1 MNYIIYSR
9 RLELK
14 NFKIKYNEDRA
25 INKTIE
31 IKANDKKEALYL
43 FNMDHRNVNE
53 IVSIEEVV

>member
-1 MNYIIYSR
+1 M
-9 RLELK
+9 K
-14 NFKIKYNEDRA
+14 KFKIKYNEDRA

-53 IVSIEEVV
+53 VVSIEEVE